1 MSCVGVVLAA
11 GGSTRFGGDKLLLR
25 YRGRPLVWWAAE
37 ALRLSGLEVYL
48 VAARREVASAAG
60 RADGVVYNP
69 WWRLGLSTSVK
80 AAVAALLDRRC
91 IVWMLGDM
99 PCVKPSTVSTV
110 ARRCRRGIVVPT
122 YRGARGNPV
131 ASCRDVYPKVFELE
145 GDVGLRALFGKVPL
159 EAVEVED
166 PGILIDVD
174 TLDDSKKLSC

>member
-1 MSCVGVVLAA
+1 VSCVGVVLAA
-11 GGSTRFGGDKLLLR
+11 GGSTRFGGDKLLFR

-110 ARRCRRGIVVPT
+110 ARRCREGIVVPT
-122 YRGARGNPV
+122 YRGARGNPA